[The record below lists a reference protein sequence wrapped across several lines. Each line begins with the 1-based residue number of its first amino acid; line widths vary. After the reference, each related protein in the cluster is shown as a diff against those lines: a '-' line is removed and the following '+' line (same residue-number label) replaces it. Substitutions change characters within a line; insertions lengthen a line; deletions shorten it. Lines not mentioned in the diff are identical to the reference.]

1 MCAVSLSLP
10 QIRNHCDILTI
21 SSSLVPFPNHFSYP
35 VNSTLQY
42 FQNDNK
48 SNRYVNTFYSL
59 TILNLPIIVE
69 IIML

>member
-10 QIRNHCDILTI
+10 QIRNHCDTLSI